1 MGVLRAVCSGFEEA
15 TEPPVC
21 LGADVQ
27 TNECATNNGGCWS
40 GYNVTACK
48 DTFRGRVCQCPSDPV
63 SGVNFVGDGYKKCA
77 PQGVGR
83 CRVNHGGCW
92 NAEHSGQTFS
102 ACDDSSVF
110 GTGCTCPPGFTG
122 DGYTCTDVDEC
133 AADSTICK
141 CSDCHRGGM
150 EHLLIP
156 LLLSLALPPTS
167 SYPHRRQVHIAQ
179 VWQDLGHRG
188 GGTHPRCPHSLLCTP
203 PLLLGPICPLSFP
216 LPSQTADSHRT
227 CSTRCLPL
235 WWRLSLSPLQSLLL
249 LPLARSLPSLLPD
262 GGFTS
267 HMFGKVFAI
276 VVAALILAAL
286 ISFGIYKYR
295 LRAYMDSEIRTIM
308 AQYMPLDSQ
317 QQDGA
322 TRGALRHADCMS

>member
-1 MGVLRAVCSGFEEA
+1 
-15 TEPPVC
+15 
-21 LGADVQ
+21 
-27 TNECATNNGGCWS
+27 
-40 GYNVTACK
+40 

-63 SGVNFVGDGYKKCA
+63 SGVNYVGDGYKKCS

-102 ACDDSSVF
+102 ACDDTSVF
-110 GTGCTCPPGFTG
+110 GTGCSCPSGFTG

-133 AADSTICK
+133 AADSTVCK
-141 CSDCHRGGM
+141 CPDCHCSNTFGSFDCSCPGG
-150 EHLLIP
+150 LL
-156 LLLSLALPPTS
+156 
-167 SYPHRRQVHIAQ
+167 YMR
-179 VWQDLGHRG
+179 
-188 GGTHPRCPHSLLCTP
+188 
-203 PLLLGPICPLSFP
+203 
-216 LPSQTADSHRT
+216 DSDT
-227 CSTRCLPL
+227 CIN
-235 WWRLSLSPLQSLLL
+235 
-249 LPLARSLPSLLPD
+249 

-267 HMFGKVFAI
+267 HMFGKILAI

-322 TRGALRHADCMS
+322 TRESLVQSA